1 MATIMGVVGRR
12 ATVLC
17 MQGRKPPVLRTLF
30 LSCVPLCDVYGDS
43 CNS

>member
-17 MQGRKPPVLRTLF
+17 MQGQK
-30 LSCVPLCDVYGDS
+30 SAE
-43 CNS
+43 